1 LVETDTDDVVSNP
14 MIEGAH
20 GQRRWAI
27 RAEPGMTVV
36 RRRITDP
43 PPDNPAR
50 LRAHTGREWLVVL
63 SGTAI
68 LLLGDR
74 RFRVETADRR
84 AAAHL
89 PHRGADWGITLTA
102 AGYTLAAERTIA
114 VDEAHPRSAA
124 VARYAHLVLGGLR
137 DALADEL
144 PAADLAALDEL
155 LATDGPNGV
164 LHRDDLVVRTER
176 TVWAAHP

>member
-1 LVETDTDDVVSNP
+1 
-14 MIEGAH
+14 MA
-20 GQRRWAI
+20 RR
-27 RAEPGMTVV
+27 PV
-36 RRRITDP
+36 RY
-43 PPDNPAR
+43 
-50 LRAHTGREWLVVL
+50 
-63 SGTAI
+63 
-68 LLLGDR
+68 GDLAAGR